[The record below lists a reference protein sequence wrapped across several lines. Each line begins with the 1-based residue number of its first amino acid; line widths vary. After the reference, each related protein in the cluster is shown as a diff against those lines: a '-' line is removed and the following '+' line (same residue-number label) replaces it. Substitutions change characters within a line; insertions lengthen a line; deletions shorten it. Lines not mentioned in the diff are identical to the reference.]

1 MSPELIAVVTL
12 NAVLF
17 GMIFKV
23 IVDMG
28 AVRERLARLE
38 GLFEG
43 FATRHDQ
50 PPG

>member
-1 MSPELIAVVTL
+1 MSPELIAIVTCIVTL

-38 GLFEG
+38 GLFR
-43 FATRHDQ
+43 A
-50 PPG
+50 PN

>member
-1 MSPELIAVVTL
+1 MSPELIALPTCIVTL

-38 GLFEG
+38 GLFRG
-43 FATRHDQ
+43 LK
-50 PPG
+50 